1 MLDALLGA
9 IFEMVLTAVGTA
21 IVKLFSLENAAEIAA
36 AIIGLGFIAV
46 GFTVA
51 VWGH

>member
-9 IFEMVLTAVGTA
+9 IFEVILTAVGRA
-21 IVKLFSLENAAEIAA
+21 IVKLFSLENAADIATA
-36 AIIGLGFIAV
+36 SIGLGFIAI
-46 GFTVA
+46 GFAAA